1 MTPTPVVRPA
11 GPRTRLRIRSRA
23 GARRRRPAGVLAV
36 LAVLA
41 AVVAV
46 PAATRVAVLFH
57 RFGPYHHARL
67 NAAGRLMS
75 VWGVEACA
83 SEGTYAWEKVEGAAA
98 FTRVTLTHRDSGD
111 RQWKQELRRKMW
123 RTLDKIKPQ
132 AVVVPGWASADA
144 LSALLWCAETHTPSV
159 VMSESTA
166 WDEPRVLWK
175 ESIKSRLVKL
185 NSAGLAG
192 GGPHA
197 DYLVQLGLARARVF
211 LGYDVVDNAYFS
223 GQTDFIRN
231 PQSEIRNLQALP
243 EKYFLASAR
252 FVEKKN
258 LFRLIEAFAR
268 YRELAEVKPESRK
281 QKIEANECPAPAL
294 FPDGEERRR
303 KSDIWNLVLLGDG
316 PFKPGLQKLIAELG
330 LGNCV
335 YLPGFKQYAD
345 LPAYYALA
353 GAFVHASTTE
363 QWGLVVNEA
372 MASGLPVLVSNR
384 SGCAADLV
392 LPGVNGFQFDP
403 GNVDELSQLLLKT
416 SAGNFPLA
424 DFGAASRRIISA
436 WGPERFAAGLSEAV
450 AAALKNPRPR
460 VGMVDRLLL
469 RLLLR
474 R

>member
-1 MTPTPVVRPA
+1 
-11 GPRTRLRIRSRA
+11 
-23 GARRRRPAGVLAV
+23 
-36 LAVLA
+36 
-41 AVVAV
+41 
-46 PAATRVAVLFH
+46 
-57 RFGPYHHARL
+57 
-67 NAAGRLMS
+67 MS
-75 VWGVEACA
+75 IWGLEACA
-83 SEGTYAWEKVEGAAA
+83 RENTYAWDKVEGAAA
-98 FTRVTLTHRDSGD
+98 FTRITLTDRESGG
-111 RQWKQELRRKMW
+111 RHWKQELRRKMW
-123 RTLDKIKPQ
+123 RTLEDIKPQ
-132 AVVVPGWASADA
+132 VVVVPGWASADA
-144 LSALLWCAETHTPSV
+144 LSALSWCAETHTPSV

-166 WDEPRVLWK
+166 WDEPRGRWK
-175 ESIKSRLVKL
+175 EWIKSRLVKL
-185 NSAGLAG
+185 NSTGLAG
-192 GGPHA
+192 GAPHA
-197 DYLVQLGLARARVF
+197 DYLVQLGLARERVF
-211 LGYDVVDNAYFS
+211 LGYDVVDNAFFLT
-223 GQTDFIRN
+223 GTDFIRN
-231 PQSEIRNLQALP
+231 SQSEHRKLHDLP

-258 LFRLIEAFAR
+258 LFRLIEAYAR
-268 YRELAEVKPESRK
+268 YRELAKAKTERGK
-281 QKIEANECPAPAL
+281 QKKETNKHLTPAL
-294 FPDGEERRR
+294 FPDGAERGR

-316 PFKPGLQKLIAELG
+316 PLKPGLQKLISGLG
-330 LGNCV
+330 LEASV
-335 YLPGFKQYAD
+335 HLPGFKQYAE
-345 LPAYYALA
+345 LPAFYALA

-384 SGCAADLV
+384 CGCAADLV

>member
-1 MTPTPVVRPA
+1 
-11 GPRTRLRIRSRA
+11 
-23 GARRRRPAGVLAV
+23 
-36 LAVLA
+36 
-41 AVVAV
+41 
-46 PAATRVAVLFH
+46 
-57 RFGPYHHARL
+57 
-67 NAAGRLMS
+67 MS